1 MILSF
6 CRWDVKFLIASKSL
20 HKPVVGT
27 FARMIECIPVA
38 RPQDL
43 AFPGDGKIKFVSAEE
58 VIGIGTKFLTQA
70 QQGANLYIKG
80 EIPD

>member
-1 MILSF
+1 
-6 CRWDVKFLIASKSL
+6 
-20 HKPVVGT
+20 
-27 FARMIECIPVA
+27 MIECIPVA

-58 VIGIGTKFLTQA
+58 VIGIGTKFMTQA

-80 EIPD
+80 EVPD